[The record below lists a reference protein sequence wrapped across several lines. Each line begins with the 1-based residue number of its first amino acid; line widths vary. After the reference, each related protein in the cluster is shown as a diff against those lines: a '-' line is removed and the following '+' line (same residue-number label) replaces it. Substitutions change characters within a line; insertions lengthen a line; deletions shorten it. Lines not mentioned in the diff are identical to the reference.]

1 MQGRLL
7 HSFMVKSVCPSCI
20 SCSFHSPLFH
30 LFLCSQAF
38 FSVWL
43 HIIQIFLLLYI
54 PDPFFHLCLIVLSE
68 FLPLFSSAHKQK
80 SEKSLRMVEE
90 KEELTICNLSDLPK
104 WRGFKGGHMRGTSL
118 VGQWLRLPEQEA
130 RLQSLVREL
139 DPIGAA
145 TKTQHNQIKKKEM
158 DTWGCLVLQGDWN

>member
-7 HSFMVKSVCPSCI
+7 RSFMVKSVCPLCI

-68 FLPLFSSAHKQK
+68 FLPLFSSTHKHK
-80 SEKSLRMVEE
+80 SDKSLRMVEE

-104 WRGFKGGHMRGTSL
+104 WRGFKGGHMRGYFTGGPVAKTPRAGGPASVL
-118 VGQWLRLPEQEA
+118 GQGTRSHWCC
-130 RLQSLVREL
+130 
-139 DPIGAA
+139 
-145 TKTQHNQIKKKEM
+145 N
-158 DTWGCLVLQGDWN
+158 